1 MMDKKI
7 LVVDDDKQI
16 ALLLASRLKAN
27 KYDIVV
33 AHDAVQAIDKAFKER
48 PDLILLDI
56 KMPGGGGF
64 RVMDYLRHS
73 ASTALIPIIVITA
86 YGSAEIQQ
94 MAKDKR
100 AIHMIRKPFKAED
113 LLPRVRAALGEVSR

>member
-1 MMDKKI
+1 MGKKI
-7 LVVDDDKQI
+7 LIVDDDKQI
-16 ALLLASRLKAN
+16 ALLLASRLSAN
-27 KYDIVV
+27 KYETVV
-33 AHDAVQAIDKAFKER
+33 AYDAVQAVDKAFKER

-73 ASTALIPIIVITA
+73 ENTALIPIIVITA

-94 MAKDKR
+94 MAKER
-100 AIHMIRKPFKAED
+100 HALHLIRKPFKAED
-113 LLPRVRAALGEVSR
+113 MLPRIRAALGEVNR